1 MQHAQ
6 LNSANSVDWLM
17 ERGFDPVRAQRLI
30 FVRWS
35 MLEGYA
41 QFSEFISS
49 DDPVI
54 ETRPGFETGE
64 QGSATGTDRKGDSAV

>member
-1 MQHAQ
+1 MQHTQ
-6 LNSANSVDWLM
+6 LHSANRVDWLLV
-17 ERGFDPVRAQRLI
+17 RGFDQVRAQRLV

-64 QGSATGTDRKGDSAV
+64 QGSVSGTARKGDSAA

>member
-1 MQHAQ
+1 MHPH
-6 LNSANSVDWLM
+6 LDSADRIEWLLA
-17 ERGFDPVRAQRLI
+17 RGFDPVRARRLV

-41 QFSEFISS
+41 QFSEFITS

-54 ETRPGFETGE
+54 ETRPGFDAGG
-64 QGSATGTDRKGDSAV
+64 QGSGTRTDRKGDSAA

>member
-1 MQHAQ
+1 
-6 LNSANSVDWLM
+6 
-17 ERGFDPVRAQRLI
+17 
-30 FVRWS
+30 

-49 DDPVI
+49 DGPMI

-64 QGSATGTDRKGDSAV
+64 QGSVTGAERKGGSAA

>member
-1 MQHAQ
+1 MHTYLDAADRIQ
-6 LNSANSVDWLM
+6 WLLA
-17 ERGFDPVRAQRLI
+17 RGFDPVRARRLI

-64 QGSATGTDRKGDSAV
+64 QGSVSGTERKGGSAA

>member
-1 MQHAQ
+1 MHTYLDAADRIQ
-6 LNSANSVDWLM
+6 WLLA
-17 ERGFDPVRAQRLI
+17 RGFDPVRARRLI

-54 ETRPGFETGE
+54 ETRPGFDAGE
-64 QGSATGTDRKGDSAV
+64 QGSAIGTDRKEDSTA